1 MEFKTI
7 WVSGFK
13 GYANCIRF
21 PFKGYDKRDT
31 DLSQDD
37 GPDFVIG
44 MDDYRVM
51 TNLIKAGQEH
61 RKGLRG
67 TVVQAEIDAPRFW
80 WSEADTYSTR
90 LYESSESTMHT
101 LKKEEFGQD
110 QFDFDWDDLPTYST
124 EAMNHM
130 IEALKIMRDDMN
142 KAESKEDK
150 LKLLRALK
158 GMLPEAYRQRRGV
171 AFNYETLT
179 YMYAQR
185 KDHRLKE
192 WNTDFVN
199 WVHTLPYSEFITHE
213 WGGVD
218 TSAE

>member
-7 WVSGFK
+7 SVSGFK

-21 PFKGYDKRDT
+21 PFKGYAKRDT
-31 DLSQDD
+31 DFSQED

-44 MDDYRVM
+44 KDDYRVM
-51 TNLIKAGQEH
+51 TNLIKGGQEH

-67 TVVQAEIDAPRFW
+67 IVVNVEIDAPRYW

-101 LKKEEFGQD
+101 LRKEDFGQD
-110 QFDFDWDDLPTYST
+110 QFDFDWDSAPTYMT

-130 IEALKIMRDDMN
+130 IEAMKIARDDMN
-142 KAESKEDK
+142 QAEGKDK
-150 LKLLRALK
+150 LVLLRQLK
-158 GMLPEAYRQRRGV
+158 GMLPESYRQRRGM
-171 AFNYETLT
+171 ALNYETLT

-213 WGGVD
+213 WDGVD
-218 TSAE
+218 TSSE